1 MEVQSKEEWRALCE
15 QKRAEIATT
24 LAEHGPLFEQLQGRV
39 EPFWE
44 HAVIG
49 KVYERR
55 RPPLG
60 LRILALGEPAARV
73 ALYPHWLNNH
83 GLMELVRGKVHVEF
97 LVMTLRY
104 SGKLVPVKRLGFALG
119 NGEPRIDR
127 YYPKSISEDLGRML
141 EAVVAFVSDPLA
153 AFRRS
158 SNHCC
163 ICGKPLTDG
172 TSRSRGIGPE
182 CLSKTTF
189 FRGSEEHWDA
199 QLEAESVHMVPEPA
213 PLEELEDVP
222 QLTGRESV

>member
-1 MEVQSKEEWRALCE
+1 MEFRSKEEWRAFCE

-24 LAEHGPLFEQLQGRV
+24 LAEHGPLFQQLQGRV

-60 LRILALGEPAARV
+60 LRIPALGEPAARV
-73 ALYPHWLNNH
+73 AIYPHWLNNH

-97 LVMTLRY
+97 LIMRLRF
-104 SGKLVPVKRLGFALG
+104 SGKLAPDKRLGFALG

-127 YYPKSISEDLGRML
+127 YYPGTITDDLGRMV
-141 EAVVAFVSDPLA
+141 EAITDFVKDPLA

-158 SNHCC
+158 SGHCC

-172 TSRSRGIGPE
+172 MSRSRGIGPE
-182 CLSKTTF
+182 CLQKTSF
-189 FRGSEEHWDA
+189 FRGAAEHWDA
-199 QLEAESVHMVPEPA
+199 ELEAQSVAMVPEGAEP
-213 PLEELEDVP
+213 EEIEAVP
-222 QLTGRESV
+222 QLTR